1 MTITLETPR
10 LALRPSR
17 PDDRADLYA
26 LEQDPE
32 VMRFLN
38 GGEPTPEDGIDAEA
52 DYYMPRGGEDGLWVA
67 HEKPSGAF
75 VGWFALGSGDARG
88 EIAELGYRLR
98 RAMWGRGLASEGAK
112 ALIDLGFSRLGYL
125 RIFAGTMAVNQG
137 SRRVMEKA
145 GLVYE
150 RTIHVDFRDPL
161 PGNEHGDVEYTLTR
175 EMWQRARETVPD
187 SAA

>member
-1 MTITLETPR
+1 MMITLETPR
-10 LALRPSR
+10 LLLRPSR

-38 GGEPTPEDGIDAEA
+38 GGHPTPEDGIDETA

-67 HEKPSGAF
+67 HEKSSGAF
-75 VGWFALGSGDARG
+75 VGWFALGSEDKDA
-88 EIAELGYRLR
+88 ETAELGYRLR
-98 RAMWGRGLASEGAK
+98 RAMWGRGLASEAAK
-112 ALIDLGFSRLGYL
+112 ALIDLGFSRLGYQ

-161 PGNEHGDVEYTLTR
+161 PGNEHGDVEYALTR
-175 EMWQRARETVPD
+175 EAWQRARD
-187 SAA
+187 